1 MGRVIQIFNPFCIQK
16 KKYYYDKVGFVMAT
30 GQTFMIK
37 NNSFILTKK
46 NYALVLIVRKNMYT
60 NIYQGPKMSQNH
72 KLWFVS
78 IQCRKS
84 NKVYV

>member
-1 MGRVIQIFNPFCIQK
+1 
-16 KKYYYDKVGFVMAT
+16 MAT

-84 NKVYV
+84 NKVCVNAVHVFFLFLSTEYTIEDLS

>member
-1 MGRVIQIFNPFCIQK
+1 MPSANCK
-16 KKYYYDKVGFVMAT
+16 KT
-30 GQTFMIK
+30 I
-37 NNSFILTKK
+37 
-46 NYALVLIVRKNMYT
+46 MYT

>member
-1 MGRVIQIFNPFCIQK
+1 MHPK
-16 KKYYYDKVGFVMAT
+16 KKKNYYDKIGFVMVT

-46 NYALVLIVRKNMYT
+46 NYALVLIVRKKYVYQL
-60 NIYQGPKMSQNH
+60 YQGPKMSQSH